1 MMAAT
6 MAHDAGGESGIAGD
20 AVCGGGDDAIGG
32 GIGGP
37 TTLVDVLKAEAL
49 SRESWQPPSVSQAPP
64 SDPSLHCPR

>member
-20 AVCGGGDDAIGG
+20 AVCGGGDDASGG

-49 SRESWQPPSVSQAPP
+49 SPRELATAVGVTSAAV
-64 SDPSLHCPR
+64 